1 MHTLLFIYQFIKD
14 LPKYI
19 IVSSGELLQ
28 ILDIYLSFSLSLYIY
43 IYMCVCVCVIYIY
56 TQTHTTAQLLS

>member
-1 MHTLLFIYQFIKD
+1 MYTLLFIYQFIKD

-28 ILDIYLSFSLSLYIY
+28 ILDIYLSFSLSLSLYID
-43 IYMCVCVCVIYIY
+43 VCVCV
-56 TQTHTTAQLLS
+56 